1 MGLERQTHFMLVLV
15 KRALKKLLIG
25 TCIIT
30 LLVPQL
36 QINAK
41 EQNRAQSV
49 RAAYEKYIARLE
61 SVAYRQEI
69 SEKGFEIVESQI
81 FPFEPKMGLVTE
93 SDAEPEQEYLSGMS
107 LIPAFDRTYH
117 RLALFLADVDGRI
130 LYRTDQ
136 LETNNQILGQ
146 MTQPEQEIASIAF
159 QDLNGDMQTDII
171 LITYCDKKYKVG
183 DVLFQSADKNT
194 LNFYRDYRISEK
206 LNRFGMN
213 KNTKAITAFVRDG
226 YSTEFLY
233 TALTLKQLRSHGFQV
248 ITEQCYTRTFGKLG
262 KLQVVPGTYQ
272 IADYDVFLIYLVNE
286 QDDILSALQP
296 MGDYDSLYAL
306 KGVNC
311 RDIDGDGLKD
321 IIVLARYSYEDE
333 EHKFAVASDYSIY
346 YQRTGGFSADTE
358 IKSQYQCS
366 DEDTMQILIE
376 KARAYWGWKT
386 DDD

>member
-1 MGLERQTHFMLVLV
+1 MLVLV

>member
-272 IADYDVFLIYLVNE
+272 IADYDVFLIYLVN
-286 QDDILSALQP
+286 
-296 MGDYDSLYAL
+296 
-306 KGVNC
+306 
-311 RDIDGDGLKD
+311 
-321 IIVLARYSYEDE
+321 
-333 EHKFAVASDYSIY
+333 
-346 YQRTGGFSADTE
+346 
-358 IKSQYQCS
+358 
-366 DEDTMQILIE
+366 
-376 KARAYWGWKT
+376 
-386 DDD
+386 